1 VLHGTASETEFTIL
15 ETLKLILMEV
25 LRASNDFQEVAK
37 ERAAAAVERVVAS
50 EERRTAAAERQA
62 ICASLDRMWSVLIK
76 MSSVGPDVDSDQ
88 STCPVPVQ
96 QTKKALEA
104 YVLHAA
110 APIHQNRC
118 EDMTCLQEQGT
129 EDSSAKIAGE
139 DPENLSKQSTA
150 SPALDNQCKLSI
162 ACSVR
167 QSNQNDTLAGKPSG
181 TILLPSCIENQEAAQ
196 NAHNVQPANTSIPM
210 CAELAHTRQHPVNQ
224 LPCNSLLPD
233 SEIITAHLEFR
244 EFRVHDLVSLPTAS
258 ESSQASS
265 VVSMLPSI

>member
-1 VLHGTASETEFTIL
+1 MLHGTASETEFTIL

-50 EERRTAAAERQA
+50 EDRRAAATERQA
-62 ICASLDRMWSVLIK
+62 ICASLDRVWSVLIK
-76 MSSVGPDVDSDQ
+76 MSSVGPDVDQ
-88 STCPVPVQ
+88 STSPVPVQ

-104 YVLHAA
+104 CVLHAA
-110 APIHQNRC
+110 APINQNSC
-118 EDMTCLQEQGT
+118 EDMICLQKQGT
-129 EDSSAKIAGE
+129 EDSPAKIAGA
-139 DPENLSKQSTA
+139 DLENISKQSTA

-167 QSNQNDTLAGKPSG
+167 QSTQDDTLAKKPYG

-196 NAHNVQPANTSIPM
+196 NAHDVQPANTSVPM
-210 CAELAHTRQHPVNQ
+210 CAELAHTRPHPVNQ

-233 SEIITAHLEFR
+233 SEIITANLEFR
-244 EFRVHDLVSLPTAS
+244 EFRVHDLMSLPTAS

-265 VVSMLPSI
+265 VGSMLP